1 MTSESAQ
8 LLRSWP
14 LIDAHNDLPAALRS
28 SAGYSVERLDCARPE
43 LHTDIPRLRAGAVSA
58 QFWSVWVPSHLP
70 PAEAVV
76 ATLEQIDAVHRL
88 VARYPN
94 DFELALSADD
104 IDLAHG
110 RSRIA
115 SLIGIEGGHS
125 IASSLGVLRMLFR
138 LGARYMTLTH
148 TDDTEWAASATGL
161 RQTTGLS
168 ETGVDIIREM
178 NRIGMVVDLSHTSE
192 STQVDAL
199 AVSSAPVMFS
209 HSSARALVDHP
220 RNVSDVMLEQVARS
234 GGVVHVTFVPEFVSA
249 DAAAWTAA
257 FELEK
262 SALGG
267 VPRHYPAAPK
277 PGETAEAA
285 RQRNLIDRSLVEH
298 AARDA
303 ERQLAK
309 WVASHPCP
317 VSTMAD
323 VADHLDH
330 VRAVAGIDHVGIGG
344 DFDGT
349 TEVSD
354 GLGDVSGYPELFA
367 LLSQRRWSDDE
378 LGKLAGGNILRVL
391 RDVESVAR
399 LA

>member
-1 MTSESAQ
+1 MTIEVAQ
-8 LLRSWP
+8 LMRNWP

-28 SAGYSVERLDCARPE
+28 SAGYSVEDLDCARPE

-88 VARYPN
+88 VARYPA

-104 IDLAHG
+104 IDRAHG

-125 IASSLGVLRMLFR
+125 IANSLGVLRMLFT

-148 TDDTEWAASATGL
+148 IDDTEWAASSTGL

-168 ETGVDIIREM
+168 ETGVGVVREM
-178 NRIGMVVDLSHTSE
+178 NRIGMIVDLSHTAE

-220 RNVSDVMLEQVARS
+220 RNVSDVVLEQVADS

-249 DAAAWTAA
+249 DSAAWTAA

-262 SALGG
+262 STLGA
-267 VPRHYPAAPK
+267 VSRHYPAAPQ
-277 PGETAEAA
+277 PGETAEAT
-285 RQRNLIDRSLVEH
+285 RERNLLGKTLAEG
-298 AARDA
+298 AARDV
-303 ERQLAK
+303 ERQLSE
-309 WVASHPCP
+309 WVSLHPRP
-317 VSTMAD
+317 VATMSD

-354 GLGDVSGYPELFA
+354 GLSDVSGYPELFA

-399 LA
+399 HS

>member
-1 MTSESAQ
+1 MNNELAQ
-8 LLRSWP
+8 LMRSWP

-28 SAGYSVERLDCARPE
+28 SAGYSVEGLDCARPE

-70 PAEAVV
+70 PTEAVV

-88 VARYPN
+88 VARYPA
-94 DFELALSADD
+94 DFELALCADD
-104 IDLAHG
+104 IDISHDRG
-110 RSRIA
+110 RIA

-125 IASSLGVLRMLFR
+125 IASSLGVLRMLFQ

-168 ETGVDIIREM
+168 EAGVVIVREM
-178 NRIGMVVDLSHTSE
+178 NRIGMVVDLSHTAE

-220 RNVSDVMLEQVARS
+220 RNVSDLVLEQVARG

-249 DAAAWTAA
+249 DSAAWAGA

-262 SALGG
+262 AALGA

-277 PGETAEAA
+277 PGETAEAT
-285 RQRNLIDRSLVEH
+285 RERNLLDKAVVER
-298 AARDA
+298 AAQDA
-303 ERQLAK
+303 ERQLAR
-309 WVASHPCP
+309 WMTLHPRPVA
-317 VSTMAD
+317 TMTD

-330 VRAVAGIDHVGIGG
+330 VRDVAGIDHVGIGG

-349 TEVSD
+349 TEVPH
-354 GLGDVSGYPELFA
+354 GLDDVSGYPELFA
-367 LLSQRRWSDDE
+367 LLAGRRWSDND
-378 LGKLAGGNILRVL
+378 LGKLAGGNILRVM
-391 RDVESVAR
+391 RDVESVAQ
-399 LA
+399 A